1 MKLKTIAVGFLV
13 CASAILADT
22 PGRHP
27 AYLHARS
34 DLWRATQIM
43 QTPDERN
50 VRRDLGRALRETRE
64 AIGEIDR
71 AAYIDRKFLEDRPP
85 VDTNLRGK
93 PKFRAIAQLLWS
105 AKKDIAQEEDN
116 PGARG
121 RRNRAIQ
128 DIDHGLELVR
138 KAAFDDHID
147 DEFRGRR

>member
-1 MKLKTIAVGFLV
+1 MKTTILTASLLV
-13 CASAILADT
+13 LACAMFAET

-43 QTPDERN
+43 NLPEERN
-50 VRRDLGRALRETRE
+50 VRRDLGRALHETRE

-71 AAYIDRKFLEDRPP
+71 AARIDRKYMDTRPP

-105 AKKDIAQEEDN
+105 AKRDIEREEDN
-116 PGARG
+116 PAARG
-121 RRNRAIQ
+121 WRDRAIR
-128 DIDHGLELVR
+128 DIDHSIELIR
-138 KAAFDDHID
+138 RAAYDDHID
-147 DEFRGRR
+147 DEFRH